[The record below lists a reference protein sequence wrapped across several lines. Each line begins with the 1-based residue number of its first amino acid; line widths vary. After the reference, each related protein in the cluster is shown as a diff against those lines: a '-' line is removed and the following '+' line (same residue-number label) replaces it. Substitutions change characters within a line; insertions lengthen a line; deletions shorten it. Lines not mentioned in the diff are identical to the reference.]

1 MNNNELLIKNV
12 YILTKNWEI
21 RKTDL
26 FVQDGKFAT
35 IKKDI
40 EIQCEEIIDGSSFLI
55 LPGMINLHDDSF
67 EYFLAPR
74 RRFKLENTS
83 V

>member
-1 MNNNELLIKNV
+1 MNNNELLTKNV

-35 IKKDI
+35 IKKI
-40 EIQCEEIIDGSSFLI
+40 LKYNVKKLSMEVLFLYCQ
-55 LPGMINLHDDSF
+55 
-67 EYFLAPR
+67 E
-74 RRFKLENTS
+74 
-83 V
+83 

>member
-35 IKKDI
+35 I
-40 EIQCEEIIDGSSFLI
+40 
-55 LPGMINLHDDSF
+55 
-67 EYFLAPR
+67 
-74 RRFKLENTS
+74 
-83 V
+83 